1 MTKKRNYE
9 YTNEELADIAIAYPD
24 FKCPQFP
31 LYVNDILGSTRVMM
45 LSDIEFR
52 AYFNLLFTEWGEKDC
67 GLPTTVESLVRLSRA
82 GGNISEENINNIKK
96 FFFEYKGRLFNRRL
110 LEERVKQIKKREIN
124 RDNVNKRYEQ
134 PTTVESLVDKNR
146 ENELPK
152 GSVRRGFSDNDIDN
166 DNDINSLKEGIIR
179 EITLEP
185 LDERKS
191 QFGGPTFG
199 AVKEFFIQN
208 NRSVDEAVIF
218 WNEYEQKKWYV
229 SNREGE
235 PTRKMKTT
243 RDWMLKAEQWIK
255 KARILEIDKSKN
267 KSEFQQRIEN
277 STYKPAYQTPKNT
290 KCECGCG
297 KSGTMRIDKYL
308 VASRKCYEKL
318 KADESAGFQILGSVI
333 KSLNN
338 KNEEVQT

>member
-1 MTKKRNYE
+1 MAKKDDLPAMPFYTGDWFKAGDVRSLTVEQRGIWIDMLFYMWESNERGVLVDASGQPYTISELSRMIGLSEDLLKQNLKQMESKKIFSLRESDGAIFCRRIVRDQRIREIRKEVGKIGGNRNKE
-9 YTNEELADIAIAYPD
+9 
-24 FKCPQFP
+24 K
-31 LYVNDILGSTRVMM
+31 
-45 LSDIEFR
+45 
-52 AYFNLLFTEWGEKDC
+52 NLLKQNDKQKD
-67 GLPTTVESLVRLSRA
+67 
-82 GGNISEENINNIKK
+82 
-96 FFFEYKGRLFNRRL
+96 
-110 LEERVKQIKKREIN
+110 KQI
-124 RDNVNKRYEQ
+124 
-134 PTTVESLVDKNR
+134 T
-146 ENELPK
+146 ENENEIE
-152 GSVRRGFSDNDIDN
+152 DEN
-166 DNDINSLKEGIIR
+166 NSLKEGIIR
-179 EITLEP
+179 ETTLEP

-235 PTRKMKTT
+235 PTRKLKTT

-255 KARILEIDKSKN
+255 KARISEIDKSKN

-290 KCECGCG
+290 NCECGCG
-297 KSGTMRIDKYL
+297 KSGTMRMDKYL

-318 KADESAGFQILGSVI
+318 KAEESAGFQILGSVI

-338 KNEEVQT
+338 KNEEVPS